1 MSQAAERVSV
11 RREGRELGTEEDK
24 VSFLLFILIFGLEL
38 REALHAKVEFTFNY
52 LTKLKKPTLRK
63 RTTHFFYF
71 VIPRFEKFQVSKKK
85 KISRKRYK
93 NYSQIIF

>member
-1 MSQAAERVSV
+1 M

-52 LTKLKKPTLRK
+52 
-63 RTTHFFYF
+63 
-71 VIPRFEKFQVSKKK
+71 
-85 KISRKRYK
+85 
-93 NYSQIIF
+93 